1 MKSPTGKPKVQVVSQ
16 NSKIGMEDVSM
27 ILSEKITEERKKNGW
42 SQEELAEKLSVSRQA
57 VSKWESA
64 QSTPDLQKII
74 RLAELFQVST
84 DYLLRDEVDAQT
96 NLGSTEYGS
105 MEEIPVR
112 NVSMEE
118 ANEFLNWKRKL
129 APRMAGA
136 VALCILSPVLL
147 IFLSGLADSHIW
159 RLRENMATGVGLTI
173 LMIMVAAAVFIFIT
187 GGLQGKPY
195 EYLEFEQ
202 IETAYGVTGLVKE
215 KRKEYESGFLKG
227 MAIGVVLCILAV
239 IPLFMVMAME
249 APDYVVTASVSL
261 LLILVACGV
270 YLIVRVC
277 IIKGSY
283 DMLLQEGDYSRK
295 EKQVKKKKD
304 TFASIYWCTA
314 TAIYLGWSFWTQRW
328 DFTWLVWPVA
338 GVLFGAVSAIISITV
353 KGGE

>member
-1 MKSPTGKPKVQVVSQ
+1 MNIKKS
-16 NSKIGMEDVSM
+16 MEDVSM

-42 SQEELAEKLSVSRQA
+42 SQEELAEKLSVSRQT

-74 RLAELFQVST
+74 RMADLFQVST
-84 DYLLRDEVDAQT
+84 DYLLRDEIEAESNQG
-96 NLGSTEYGS
+96 NTEYGS
-105 MEEIPVR
+105 TEEIQVR

-118 ANEFLNWKRKL
+118 ANEILNWKRKQ

-147 IFLSGLADSHIW
+147 IFLAGLSDAHIW
-159 RLRENMATGVGLTI
+159 GLSENMAAGVGLTI
-173 LMIMVAAAVFIFIT
+173 LMIMVAGAVFIFIT
-187 GGLQGKPY
+187 SGLQGRPY
-195 EYLEFEQ
+195 EYLESEQ
-202 IETAYGVTGLVKE
+202 IETAYGVNGLVKE
-215 KRKEYESGFLKG
+215 KRKEYEGYFLKG

-295 EKQVKKKKD
+295 EKLVKKKKD
-304 TFASIYWCTA
+304 TFASAYWCIA

-328 DFTWLVWPVA
+328 DFTWIVWPVA
-338 GVLFGAVSAIISITV
+338 GVLFGAVSAIISVTV
-353 KGGE
+353 KARE

>member
-1 MKSPTGKPKVQVVSQ
+1 
-16 NSKIGMEDVSM
+16 
-27 ILSEKITEERKKNGW
+27 
-42 SQEELAEKLSVSRQA
+42 
-57 VSKWESA
+57 
-64 QSTPDLQKII
+64 
-74 RLAELFQVST
+74 
-84 DYLLRDEVDAQT
+84 
-96 NLGSTEYGS
+96 
-105 MEEIPVR
+105 
-112 NVSMEE
+112 
-118 ANEFLNWKRKL
+118 
-129 APRMAGA
+129 MAGA

-147 IFLSGLADSHIW
+147 IFLLGLADSHIW

-187 GGLQGKPY
+187 GGLQGRPY

-215 KRKEYESGFLKG
+215 KRKEYESYFLKG

-338 GVLFGAVSAIISITV
+338 GVLFGAVSAIISIISSDV
-353 KGGE
+353 DFSSSVVVSKLLILSSGVSPDL